1 MKEFLR
7 RHSLIL
13 GLLLMF
19 MLTWPIDLS
28 NAGVLPFQVPFAVY
42 IFLGWGFIFAS
53 LIMTGLTL
61 GKEGVINLLKRY
73 LLWRVNGK
81 WYVVAFFLIPALNYL
96 AVLLNAAFTQTPID
110 YSSALAYDIFGPSAN
125 LLLLIVPF
133 FLFDAIANGEEMGWR
148 GYVLPRLQAKH
159 SALIA
164 SLILA
169 ILWAFWHVPKFVT
182 HWNTITFFW
191 FIVDEIAKAILMT
204 WMYNNTRG
212 SLLLVTLFHA
222 SFNTAG
228 LLLPIANNLT
238 DTNMNMRAFISL
250 LELIAAVIV
259 VIYAGP
265 DQLSRTESKQI
276 QE

>member
-1 MKEFLR
+1 
-7 RHSLIL
+7 
-13 GLLLMF
+13 
-19 MLTWPIDLS
+19 
-28 NAGVLPFQVPFAVY
+28 
-42 IFLGWGFIFAS
+42 
-53 LIMTGLTL
+53 
-61 GKEGVINLLKRY
+61 
-73 LLWRVNGK
+73 
-81 WYVVAFFLIPALNYL
+81 LNYL
-96 AVLLNAAFTQTPID
+96 AVLLNAVFTQTPID

-159 SALIA
+159 SALIG

-265 DQLSRTESKQI
+265 DQLSRTEPKQI